1 MGMRDEEEEDA
12 PDGATVAR
20 LVGDLSPRARDLAL
34 QGVTAARAADA
45 GDPFGYLGGLV
56 NMRALESDDDD
67 DDNGDAVLAMDVTP
81 NALNRYG
88 YVHGGMLFT
97 LADYAMGATARRL
110 AGEEARAVTLE
121 AKANYLTNVTEGGVI
136 ARCTALHQTE
146 HLIALETR
154 ITDAATDALMMVVT
168 GTYYI
173 IPQETDD
180 ADGDG

>member
-1 MGMRDEEEEDA
+1 MSGDEGA
-12 PDGATVAR
+12 PDDATVAR
-20 LVGDLSPRARDLAL
+20 MMGDLSPHARDLAL
-34 QGVTAARAADA
+34 QGVKAARAADA

-56 NMRALESDDDD
+56 NMHALESDGDGD
-67 DDNGDAVLAMDVTP
+67 GDAALAMDVTP

-110 AGEEARAVTLE
+110 VGEDARAVTLE

-136 ARCTALHQTE
+136 ARCTALHQTA

-173 IPQETDD
+173 ILREAGD
-180 ADGDG
+180 ADGDGDGDD

>member
-1 MGMRDEEEEDA
+1 MSGAEGA
-12 PDGATVAR
+12 PADATVAR
-20 LVGDLSPRARDLAL
+20 MIGDLSPRARDLAL
-34 QGVTAARAADA
+34 QGVSAARAADA

-56 NMRALESDDDD
+56 NMRALESDGD
-67 DDNGDAVLAMDVTP
+67 GDAALAMDVTP

-97 LADYAMGATARRL
+97 LADYAMGVTARRF
-110 AGEEARAVTLE
+110 AGEDARAVTLE
-121 AKANYLTNVTEGGVI
+121 AKANYLTNVTEGGII

-154 ITDAATDALMMVVT
+154 IVDAATDALMMVVT

-173 IPQETDD
+173 IPREAGD
-180 ADGDG
+180 ADGDE

>member
-1 MGMRDEEEEDA
+1 MSRNEGA
-12 PDGATVAR
+12 PNDATVAR
-20 LVGDLSPRARDLAL
+20 MMGDLSPHARDMAL
-34 QGVTAARAADA
+34 QGVKAAHAADA

-56 NMRALESDDDD
+56 NMRALESDGD
-67 DDNGDAVLAMDVTP
+67 GDAALAMDVTP

-97 LADYAMGATARRL
+97 LADYAMAATARRL
-110 AGEEARAVTLE
+110 VGEDARAVTLE

-136 ARCTALHQTE
+136 ARCTALHQTD

-154 ITDAATDALMMVVT
+154 LTDAATDALMMVVT

-173 IPQETDD
+173 IPREAGD
-180 ADGDG
+180 ADGDD

>member
-34 QGVTAARAADA
+34 QGVKAARAADA
-45 GDPFGYLGGLV
+45 EDTFGYLGGLV
-56 NMRALESDDDD
+56 NMHALESGDGDDD
-67 DDNGDAVLAMDVTP
+67 AALAMDVTP

-97 LADYAMGATARRL
+97 LADYAMGVTARGL
-110 AGEEARAVTLE
+110 AGAGKSAVTLE
-121 AKANYLTNVTEGGVI
+121 AKANYLTNAREGTLV
-136 ARCTALHQTE
+136 ARCAALHQTE
-146 HLIALETR
+146 HLIVLETR
-154 ITDAATDALMMVVT
+154 ITDAATDTLMMVVT

-173 IPQETDD
+173 IPREAVD
-180 ADGDG
+180 ADGDE